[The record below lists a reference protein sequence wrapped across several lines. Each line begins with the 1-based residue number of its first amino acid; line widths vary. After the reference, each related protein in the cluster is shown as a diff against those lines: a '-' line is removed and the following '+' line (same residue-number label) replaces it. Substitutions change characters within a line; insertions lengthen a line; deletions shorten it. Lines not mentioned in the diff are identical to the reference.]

1 MRYPPI
7 PESNWTPEQRAVA
20 RAIADGPRGEVRGPF
35 VPLLHTPALAGKI
48 QALGETIRFGTS
60 IPDALLEIAVCM
72 TARACECPYI
82 WASHARMAL
91 EAGVSRDVLAAI
103 ARRDPPNVV
112 SADEALLHAFCIEL
126 LDAGKIGDATF
137 AATAERWG
145 KSGAMEIA
153 AICGYYSLLACILIA
168 ADHPLP
174 AGTAPFSL
182 PADARPADGASP
194 PGATRTIV
202 R

>member
-7 PESNWTPEQRAVA
+7 PESEWTPEQRAVA

-48 QALGETIRFGTS
+48 QSLGETIRFGTS
-60 IPDALLEIAVCM
+60 LPDALLEIAVCM
-72 TARACECPYI
+72 TARARECPYI
-82 WASHARMAL
+82 WTSHARMAIR
-91 EAGVSRDVLAAI
+91 AGVSRDLLAAI
-103 ARRDPPNVV
+103 QHRERPNSM
-112 SADEALLHAFCIEL
+112 SADEAMLHSFCSEL
-126 LDAGKIGDATF
+126 LDEGKVCDATF
-137 AATAERWG
+137 AAAADRWG

-174 AGTAPFSL
+174 AETDPFSL
-182 PADARPADGASP
+182 PP
-194 PGATRTIV
+194 
-202 R
+202 